1 MLGAFCETVPFVL
14 AENHDTEGSR
24 VTSRL
29 VEKTSGR
36 VMEMLTR
43 FAVSLAGET
52 PTQMV
57 LNRASQTVV
66 TVLGKHG
73 VQYQRGLCIAVAQE
87 EAAISV
93 VEDMARLGA
102 VIEVASELQLGS

>member
-1 MLGAFCETVPFVL
+1 
-14 AENHDTEGSR
+14 
-24 VTSRL
+24 
-29 VEKTSGR
+29 
-36 VMEMLTR
+36 
-43 FAVSLAGET
+43 
-52 PTQMV
+52 
-57 LNRASQTVV
+57 VV
-66 TVLGKHG
+66 TVLDKHG